1 MMEKNW
7 QLTKLDE
14 DFSMKMV
21 SKGVIDQPSVR
32 PQFWKNYDFICINK
46 LILVNFLGTS
56 SHIVSPEADLQEFDE
71 QDVKRL
77 RHDDI
82 WLRCFV
88 RARKQEVEKAL
99 EALVGVH

>member
-1 MMEKNW
+1 M
-7 QLTKLDE
+7 
-14 DFSMKMV
+14 
-21 SKGVIDQPSVR
+21 
-32 PQFWKNYDFICINK
+32 
-46 LILVNFLGTS
+46 NFLGTS

-77 RHDDI
+77 RHDDM